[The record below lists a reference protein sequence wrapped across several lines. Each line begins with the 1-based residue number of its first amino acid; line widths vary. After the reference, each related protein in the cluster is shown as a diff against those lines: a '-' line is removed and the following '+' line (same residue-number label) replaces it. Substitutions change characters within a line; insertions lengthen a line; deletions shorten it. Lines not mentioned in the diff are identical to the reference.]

1 MKVKLSDGF
10 EVNIDETC
18 LNDWN
23 LLKMLRT
30 IDKGDASLI
39 VDVAEILLGGEEN
52 ADALAKHFE
61 KDGIVPIDSMM
72 NAMQEI
78 MESASELKNSQSSP
92 A

>member
-10 EVNIDETC
+10 EVTIDDSR

-39 VDVAEILLGGEEN
+39 VDVAEALLGGEEN
-52 ADALAKHFE
+52 ADALANHFE
-61 KDGIVPIDSMM
+61 KDGIVPLDAMM
-72 NAMQEI
+72 AAISEI
-78 MESASELKNSQSSP
+78 IESASELKNSSPSP